1 VSKNVLAAAARQ
13 SLRLALWQ
21 ALWSAVLAAIFA
33 LALGKRAAWSVL
45 AGGGIG
51 LVWTLYM
58 ALVFFRHGL
67 THGVSLSPLSLL
79 AGWLFKVVATIG
91 LLVIAFRSRAFAP
104 LPLLAGLFGAM
115 VAYWAWF
122 VVRVRN
128 AGEADGK

>member
-1 VSKNVLAAAARQ
+1 MSTNVLAAAARQ

-21 ALWSAVLAAIFA
+21 ALWSTVLAAVFA

-51 LVWTLYM
+51 LAWTLYM
-58 ALVFFRHGL
+58 ALVLFRRGL
-67 THGVSLSPLSLL
+67 THGVGLSPLSLL
-79 AGWLFKVVATIG
+79 ASWLFKVVVTIG
-91 LLVIAFRSRAFAP
+91 LLVVAFRSAAFAP
-104 LPLLAGLFGAM
+104 LALLAGLFGAM

-122 VVRVRN
+122 ALRVRN

>member
-1 VSKNVLAAAARQ
+1 VSTNVLAAAARQ
-13 SLRLALWQ
+13 SLQIAVWQ
-21 ALWSAVLAAIFA
+21 ALWIAVLAAIFG

-58 ALVFFRHGL
+58 ALVLFKHGL
-67 THGVSLSPLSLL
+67 THGAGMGPLSLL
-79 AGWLFKVVATIG
+79 AGWLFKVVVTIG

-122 VVRVRN
+122 ALRVRN

>member
-1 VSKNVLAAAARQ
+1 MFLRRLCAR
-13 SLRLALWQ
+13 RGGWGGGGGFGGARPPPK
-21 ALWSAVLAAIFA
+21 FA

-58 ALVFFRHGL
+58 ALVFFKHGL
-67 THGVSLSPLSLL
+67 THGVALSPLSVL
-79 AGWLFKVVATIG
+79 AGWLFKVVVTIG

-104 LPLLAGLFGAM
+104 LPLLAGLFGTM

-122 VVRVRN
+122 ALRVRN
-128 AGEADGK
+128 AGE